1 MSPADYLISIRSA
14 TEDYS
19 KTDLLFTYTIL
30 KERYARLQIP
40 RLRVLT
46 QATVDGVMWYTV
58 ECSPAVAKELRQ
70 TGAESFAGK
79 FYEHTSTVTDKFD
92 ISEDF
97 YVFARVKW
105 SDE

>member
-79 FYEHTSTVTDKFD
+79 FSALLPRPTL
-92 ISEDF
+92 
-97 YVFARVKW
+97 ARELFE
-105 SDE
+105 SSYASS